1 MYFADGI
8 AYASEPTDNMSITEV
23 RVVEDYILIVRFS
36 TGEYRLYDA
45 KNLLQ
50 YPAFQPLTDKEV
62 FNRVKVAY
70 GTLVWDDGDIDIAPE
85 TVYKESFEYVPLKDV
100 V

>member
-1 MYFADGI
+1 MPEICRFQGI
-8 AYASEPTDNMSITEV
+8 
-23 RVVEDYILIVRFS
+23 ILRMLFRDDEQHHKPHIHAVY
-36 TGEYRLYDA
+36 GEYKASIALD
-45 KNLLQ
+45 
-50 YPAFQPLTDKEV
+50 
-62 FNRVKVAY
+62 